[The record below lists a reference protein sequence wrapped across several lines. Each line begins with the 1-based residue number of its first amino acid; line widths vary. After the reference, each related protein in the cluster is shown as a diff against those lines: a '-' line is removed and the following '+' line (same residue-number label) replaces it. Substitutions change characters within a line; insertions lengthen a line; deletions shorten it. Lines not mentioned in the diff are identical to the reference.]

1 MVPEPELSPAAAC
14 TTISAP
20 SAGRRRISGPRVRPD
35 RGSCATTSQCF
46 AVRGR
51 RQYVSPPAELNTMCA
66 VPAGSTTAAGESPA
80 PRSIAGAA
88 AAGGAPARRKAR
100 ATLPAHLRIT
110 RSLLGDGRG
119 RLQRALDLRPEVHRA
134 RELG

>member
-1 MVPEPELSPAAAC
+1 
-14 TTISAP
+14 
-20 SAGRRRISGPRVRPD
+20 
-35 RGSCATTSQCF
+35 
-46 AVRGR
+46 
-51 RQYVSPPAELNTMCA
+51 MCA

-88 AAGGAPARRKAR
+88 AAGGAPASSKAS

-134 RELG
+134 RELGLRRQAEDRRRGLPLVAVGGAGLQRDPLGPRAVL